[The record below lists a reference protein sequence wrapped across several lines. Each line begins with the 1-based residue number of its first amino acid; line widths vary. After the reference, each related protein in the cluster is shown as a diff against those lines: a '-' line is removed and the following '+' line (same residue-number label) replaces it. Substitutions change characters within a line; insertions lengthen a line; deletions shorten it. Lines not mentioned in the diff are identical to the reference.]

1 MLYSDLLKQSHLTE
15 SQQLDEISL
24 DQIGRGIGGV
34 LGGIGKTA
42 GAIGG
47 IPQGLGRAMK
57 KGYRGSVKGIGGEDD
72 AASTVPGAA
81 AGEKQPAAVDSAAA
95 PAGKAEMPIGSG
107 TINPKTGRP
116 YVPSD
121 FAGSPAQQPDEPQG
135 NVAAAPKAPTAPTG
149 GRTAAQI
156 QSDLRRLDAAY
167 KMQRNA
173 LNQELAALDADSDG
187 AAGGTGTTPPAAG
200 GLQAAISGS
209 PAAAP
214 SPAPAAP
221 TAPEPMSIGGQ
232 KIAPTDPLYAK
243 IAAQSGIM
251 QNQALV
257 KSIQALDK
265 QKLETVKRI
274 LQQKASGNLEEAAL
288 GSVIKTAGKGLAAAG
303 RGAANLAKGVKLG
316 VTNPQAAANLS
327 KNPNTGMATKIGR
340 GLGRGL
346 AATGR
351 GIKATPGALAKG
363 AGAAAGVYGGMKQ
376 AYAKGKEA
384 STKFIGQGDLSWDQL
399 QVELAQLSADDAKTL
414 LNFVNQMQV
423 TAPAAK
429 AKSAAKPAAK
439 AKSGAGGKMPGYTGR
454 AKPTTVPASATV
466 HESLTWSKNFDPSRH
481 LITQLKRT

>member
-1 MLYSDLLKQSHLTE
+1 MLYSELIKQSQLTE

-47 IPQGLGRAMK
+47 VPQGLGRAIK

-72 AASTVPGAA
+72 ATSYVPGAA
-81 AGEKQPAAVDSAAA
+81 AGEKQSTAADSAAA

-121 FAGSPAQQPDEPQG
+121 FADSPAQQPSEPEG
-135 NVAAAPKAPTAPTG
+135 NAAPEPKAPTAPAG

-156 QSDLRRLDAAY
+156 QSDLRRLDSAY
-167 KMQRNA
+167 KMRRDA
-173 LNQELAALDADSDG
+173 LNQELAALDADSG
-187 AAGGTGTTPPAAG
+187 SAASGTGSTPSATG

-209 PAAAP
+209 STAAP

-221 TAPEPMSIGGQ
+221 AAPEPMSIGGQ
-232 KIAPTDPLYAK
+232 KIPPTDPLYAK
-243 IAAQSGIM
+243 IAAQSGVM

-274 LQQKASGNLEEAAL
+274 LQQKASGKLEEAAL

-303 RGAANLAKGVKLG
+303 RGAMNLAKGVKLG

-327 KNPNTGMATKIGR
+327 KNPNTGMATKVGR

-351 GIKATPGALAKG
+351 ALKATPGAVAKG
-363 AGAAAGVYGGMKQ
+363 AGAVAGTYAGMKQ
-376 AYAKGKEA
+376 AYAKGKQA
-384 STKFIGQGDLSWDQL
+384 STKFIGQGDLSWDDL
-399 QVELAQLSADDAKTL
+399 QVELANLSAADAKTL
-414 LNFVNQMQV
+414 LNFVNQLQI
-423 TAPAAK
+423 TGPAAK
-429 AKSAAKPAAK
+429 TKKPVTKAAPKTGAA
-439 AKSGAGGKMPGYTGR
+439 GKIAGYTGR
-454 AKPTTVPASATV
+454 AKPTAMPASATV

>member
-72 AASTVPGAA
+72 ATSNVPGAA
-81 AGEKQPAAVDSAAA
+81 AGEKQLPAGDTTAAT
-95 PAGKAEMPIGSG
+95 AGKAEMPIGSG

-121 FAGSPAQQPDEPQG
+121 FADSAAQQPDEPQG
-135 NVAAAPKAPTAPTG
+135 NVAAEPKAPTAPTS

-167 KMQRNA
+167 KMRRDA
-173 LNQELAALDADSDG
+173 LNQELAALDADSGG
-187 AAGGTGTTPPAAG
+187 AASGTGSTPPATG
-200 GLQAAISGS
+200 GLQAAISG
-209 PAAAP
+209 P
-214 SPAPAAP
+214 SAVAPA
-221 TAPEPMSIGGQ
+221 APEPMSIGGQ

-243 IAAQSGIM
+243 IAAQSGVM

-274 LQQKASGNLEEAAL
+274 LQQKASGKLEEAAL
-288 GSVIKTAGKGLAAAG
+288 GSVIKTAGKGLASVG
-303 RGAANLAKGVKLG
+303 RGALNLAKGVKLG
-316 VTNPQAAANLS
+316 ATNPQAAANLS
-327 KNPNTGMATKIGR
+327 KNPTTGTTTKVGR
-340 GLGRGL
+340 SIGRGL

-351 GIKATPGALAKG
+351 ALKATPGALAKG
-363 AGAAAGVYGGMKQ
+363 AGAVAGAYGGMKQ

-399 QVELAQLSADDAKTL
+399 QVELAQLSAEDAKAL
-414 LNFVNQMQV
+414 LKFVNQMQV

-429 AKSAAKPAAK
+429 AKSAAKSVAK
-439 AKSGAGGKMPGYTGR
+439 AKPGSGASGKVPGYTGR
-454 AKPTTVPASATV
+454 SKSSAVPASATV

>member
-1 MLYSDLLKQSHLTE
+1 MLYSELIKQSQLTE

-47 IPQGLGRAMK
+47 IPQGLGRAIK

-72 AASTVPGAA
+72 ATSYVPGAA
-81 AGEKQPAAVDSAAA
+81 AGDSTAAA
-95 PAGKAEMPIGSG
+95 AGKAEMPIGSG

-121 FAGSPAQQPDEPQG
+121 FADSPAQQPSEPEG
-135 NVAAAPKAPTAPTG
+135 NVAPQPKAPTAPAG
-149 GRTAAQI
+149 GRTAEQI

-167 KMQRNA
+167 KMQRTA
-173 LNQELAALDADSDG
+173 LNQELAALDA
-187 AAGGTGTTPPAAG
+187 AGGVAADSPASTPPATG

-209 PAAAP
+209 SAATP
-214 SPAPAAP
+214 SPAP

-243 IAAQSGIM
+243 IATQSGVM

-274 LQQKASGNLEEAAL
+274 LQQKASGKLEEAAL
-288 GSVIKTAGKGLAAAG
+288 GSVIKTAGKGLASAG
-303 RGAANLAKGVKLG
+303 RGAANLAKGVK
-316 VTNPQAAANLS
+316 S
-327 KNPNTGMATKIGR
+327 KVAPSFQR
-340 GLGRGL
+340 GLK
-346 AATGR
+346 ATGR
-351 GIKATPGALAKG
+351 ALKATPGALAKG
-363 AGAAAGVYGGMKQ
+363 AGAVAGVYGGMKQ

-399 QVELAQLSADDAKTL
+399 QVELAQLSAEDAKAL
-414 LNFVNQMQV
+414 LNFVKQMQLRP
-423 TAPAAK
+423 PAAK
-429 AKSAAKPAAK
+429 SKTRA
-439 AKSGAGGKMPGYTGR
+439 GAGGKVPGYTGR
-454 AKPTTVPASATV
+454 AKPSAVPASTKV
-466 HESLTWSKNFDPSRH
+466 HESLTWSRNFDPSRH